1 MGHDSAREE
10 PPQHTLDHG
19 TQRAVGLGEAL
30 GPHPE
35 KFLEVSFDEPVKG

>member
-1 MGHDSAREE
+1 MECDSAGEE
-10 PPQHTLDHG
+10 GAQHSLDHG
-19 TQRAVGLGEAL
+19 AQRAVGLGEAL